1 METATERTERGG
13 SGGAGSAARSRAGL
27 LALVAAVYTYALV
40 VFGGIVRITGSGM
53 GCGEDWP
60 RCNGQWIPAFTFET
74 TIEYTHRLLAAGIG
88 IVVLGV
94 LGYAFMKRS
103 TPGMAGRGGLL
114 RPFGLAAALFVLQ
127 ALLGAVTVRLEL
139 PTHVTVAHF
148 IMAMLFIATLIVAAV
163 RAGVF
168 GEVGSAVTPDPLA
181 KRAAMWAFTTA
192 AVGLI
197 VVAFGAVTAN
207 TPGSPP
213 ACTGFPLCSGSL
225 LPPAGAVPAE
235 IHWAHRVAAF
245 TMLFVSLAA
254 ALAAHRARSPSP
266 VRRAAWTAVGLI
278 IAQLVVA
285 AVLVLMAL
293 PPALQALHL
302 AVGAA
307 VWFALVVW
315 SAQARRAVR
324 GMA

>member
-1 METATERTERGG
+1 MQTATEDTARRDTGDA
-13 SGGAGSAARSRAGL
+13 GAAATSRAGL

-60 RCNGQWIPAFTFET
+60 RCNGEWIPPFTFET
-74 TIEYTHRLLAAGIG
+74 VIEYTHRLLAAGIG

-94 LGYAFMKRS
+94 LGYAFLKRAA
-103 TPGMAGRGGLL
+103 PGMAGKGGLL
-114 RPFGLAAALFVLQ
+114 RPFGLAAALFVFQ

-148 IMAMLFIATLIVAAV
+148 ITAMVFIATLIVAAV
-163 RAGVF
+163 RGGVF
-168 GEVGSAVTPDPLA
+168 GDVRSHGSRPGSR
-181 KRAAMWAFTTA
+181 RASTWAFTTA
-192 AVGLI
+192 AIGLI
-197 VVAFGAVTAN
+197 VIAFGAVTAN
-207 TPGSPP
+207 TAGAP
-213 ACTGFPLCSGSL
+213 AACMGFPLCSGSL
-225 LPPAGAVPAE
+225 LPPAGVVPAE

-245 TMLFVSLAA
+245 TLLFVALTA
-254 ALAAHRARSPSP
+254 ALATVRAESALP
-266 VRRAAWTAVGLI
+266 VRRAAWTAIGLI
-278 IAQLVVA
+278 VMQLVIA

-293 PPALQALHL
+293 PPVLQALHL

-315 SAQARRAVR
+315 AVQAKREAAESA
-324 GMA
+324 